1 MFSTTMFSF
10 SDSYSREFL
19 TNKYMP
25 VVTSNFGFQ
34 GGQCPLKY
42 DVIIV
47 GAGPAGIFSAL
58 ELTEKNNLN
67 VLILDRGADI
77 DQRKCPSSRGFECVH
92 CEPCAVLSGWGG
104 AGAYSDGKLTLSTE
118 VGGWLNQ
125 YVSQKELE
133 TLVGYVDSVYLKYG
147 ASEQVYGGDVEKV
160 DEIERKASLAGLKLI
175 RQKIRHM
182 GTEKCRETLRQ
193 MRRELN
199 GKITFQPKTDV
210 KGLIAENHT
219 VKGVETV
226 DGEKFLSKYVI
237 IAPGRSGAEWLQTEA
252 QIRGLR
258 TVNNPVDVGV
268 RVEVLA
274 SVMEELTKA
283 LYEPKLV
290 YYSRLFDD
298 HVRTFC
304 VSPYGEVTAESYNGI
319 LTVNG
324 QSYAERKTENTN
336 FAILV
341 STSFTEPFK
350 EPIAYGKYVARLSN
364 LLSGGVMVQRL
375 GDLVSGRRSTPERLA
390 RSVVT
395 PTLKS
400 ATPGDLSF
408 VLPYRYLSDI
418 REMLQALDLIA
429 PGVHSR
435 DTLLYGI
442 EVKFYSSHLQLN
454 DVLET
459 KIQNMFTIG
468 DGAGVTRSLVQASA
482 SGVIVAREILKREK
496 LKA

>member
-1 MFSTTMFSF
+1 M
-10 SDSYSREFL
+10 
-19 TNKYMP
+19 
-25 VVTSNFGFQ
+25 
-34 GGQCPLKY
+34 KY

-58 ELTEKNNLN
+58 ELTQKNNLN

-77 DQRKCPSSRGFECVH
+77 DQRKCPSSRGFECRH

-125 YVSQKELE
+125 YVSTKELE
-133 TLVGYVDSVYLKYG
+133 GLIDYVDHVYLKYG
-147 ASEQVYGGDVEKV
+147 ADETVYGGDPETV
-160 DEIERKASLAGLKLI
+160 DEIDRQASLAGLKLI

-182 GTEKCRETLRQ
+182 GTDQCLEILRR
-193 MRRELN
+193 MRQELN
-199 GKITFQPKTDV
+199 DKIVFQPRTDV
-210 KGLIAENHT
+210 KGLIAENST

-226 DGEKFLSKYVI
+226 DGEKLLGKYVI

-252 QIRGLR
+252 QLRGLR

-274 SVMEELTKA
+274 SVMENLTKA

-290 YYSRLFDD
+290 YYSKLFDD
-298 HVRTFC
+298 QVRTFC
-304 VSPYGEVTAESYNGI
+304 VSPYGEVTTESYDGV

-364 LLSGGVMVQRL
+364 LLAGGVMVQRL
-375 GDLVSGRRSTPERLA
+375 GDFVSGRRSTPERLA

-395 PTLKS
+395 PTLKN

-418 REMLQALDLIA
+418 REMLQALDVIA

-454 DVLET
+454 NVLET
-459 KIQNMFTIG
+459 KVQNMFTIG
-468 DGAGVTRSLVQASA
+468 DGAGVTRGLIQASA
-482 SGVIVAREILKREK
+482 SGVIVAREIMKREK

>member
-1 MFSTTMFSF
+1 M
-10 SDSYSREFL
+10 E
-19 TNKYMP
+19 
-25 VVTSNFGFQ
+25 
-34 GGQCPLKY
+34 Y

-58 ELTEKNNLN
+58 ELTEKNKLN
-67 VLILDRGADI
+67 VLILDRGLDI
-77 DQRKCPSSRGFECVH
+77 DLRKCPSSRGFECVH
-92 CEPCAVLSGWGG
+92 CEPCSVLSGWGG
-104 AGAYSDGKLTLSTE
+104 AGAYSDGKLILSTE

-125 YVSQKELE
+125 YVSKKELKK
-133 TLVGYVDSVYLKYG
+133 LVKYVDGIYIQYG
-147 ASEQVYGGDVEKV
+147 ASEQVYGGDTEKV
-160 DEIERKASLAGLKLI
+160 DEIDRQASLAGLKLI
-175 RQKIRHM
+175 RQEVRHM
-182 GTEKCRETLRQ
+182 GTDKCLETLRR
-193 MRRELN
+193 MRQELN
-199 GKITFQPKTDV
+199 DKVTFYPKTDV
-210 KGLIAENHT
+210 KGLITEDNKVIG
-219 VKGVETV
+219 VKTTS
-226 DGEKFLSKYVI
+226 GEKFYAKYVI
-237 IAPGRSGAEWLQTEA
+237 IAPGRSGAEWFQTEA
-252 QIRGLR
+252 QFLGLK

-274 SVMEELTKA
+274 SVMEKLTKT
-283 LYEPKLV
+283 LYEPKLI
-290 YYSRLFDD
+290 YFSKLFDD
-298 HVRTFC
+298 QVRTFC
-304 VSPYGEVTAESYNGI
+304 VSPYGEVTTESYDGV

-324 QSYAERKTENTN
+324 QSYAERKTKNTN
-336 FAILV
+336 FALLV

-395 PTLKS
+395 PTLKN

-418 REMLQALDLIA
+418 REMLQALDVIV

-454 DVLET
+454 DELES
-459 KIQNMFTIG
+459 KIKNMFTIG
-468 DGAGVTRSLVQASA
+468 DGAGVTRGLIQASA
-482 SGVIVAREILKREK
+482 SGVIVAREIMKREK
-496 LKA
+496 MKA

>member
-1 MFSTTMFSF
+1 
-10 SDSYSREFL
+10 
-19 TNKYMP
+19 
-25 VVTSNFGFQ
+25 
-34 GGQCPLKY
+34 LKY

-58 ELTEKNNLN
+58 EITEKNNLN
-67 VLILDRGADI
+67 VLILDRGQDI
-77 DQRKCPSSRGFECVH
+77 NQRRCPASRGFECIH
-92 CEPCAVLSGWGG
+92 CDPCAVLSGWGG

-125 YVSQKELE
+125 YVSPKELGK
-133 TLVGYVDSVYLKYG
+133 LVEYVDSVYLKFG
-147 ASEQVYGGDVEKV
+147 ANERVYGEDVEKV

-182 GTEKCRETLRQ
+182 GTEKCVETLQKMRQ
-193 MRRELN
+193 ELN
-199 GKITFQPKTDV
+199 NKIVFQPKTDV
-210 KGLIAENHT
+210 KSLIVENNT
-219 VKGVETV
+219 ARGIETV
-226 DGEKFLSKYVI
+226 NGEKFFGKYVI
-237 IAPGRSGAEWLQTEA
+237 IAPGRSGAEWLQSEA
-252 QIRGLR
+252 QVLGLK
-258 TVNNPVDVGV
+258 TVNNPVDVGI

-274 SVMEELTKA
+274 PVMEELTTA

-298 HVRTFC
+298 QLRTFC
-304 VSPYGEVTAESYNGI
+304 VAPYGEVTTESYDGV

-364 LLSGGVMVQRL
+364 LLSGGVVIQRL
-375 GDLVSGRRSTPERLA
+375 GDLVSGRRSTPERIA

-395 PTLKS
+395 PTLKN

-429 PGVHSR
+429 PGIHSR

-442 EVKFYSSHLQLN
+442 EVKFYSSRLLLN
-454 DVLET
+454 NSLET
-459 KIQNMFTIG
+459 KIHNLFTIG
-468 DGAGVTRSLVQASA
+468 DGAGVTRGLVQASS
-482 SGVIVAREILKREK
+482 SGVIVAREIIKREK

>member
-1 MFSTTMFSF
+1 M
-10 SDSYSREFL
+10 
-19 TNKYMP
+19 
-25 VVTSNFGFQ
+25 
-34 GGQCPLKY
+34 KY

-58 ELTEKNNLN
+58 ELTEKNHLN
-67 VLILDRGADI
+67 VLLLDRGLDI
-77 DQRKCPSSRGFECVH
+77 DQRKCPSSRGFDCQH
-92 CEPCAVLSGWGG
+92 CEPCSVLSGWGG

-118 VGGWLNQ
+118 VGGWLDQ
-125 YVSQKELE
+125 YTSHKELE
-133 TLVGYVDSVYLKYG
+133 ALIKYVDGVYLKYG
-147 ASEQVYGGDVEKV
+147 ADERVYGGITEKV
-160 DEIERKASLAGLKLI
+160 DEIDRKASLAGLRLI
-175 RQKIRHM
+175 RQRIRHM
-182 GTEKCRETLRQ
+182 GTEKCAETLRR
-193 MRRELN
+193 MRRELD
-199 GKITFQPKTDV
+199 GKITFQPRTEV
-210 KGLIAENHT
+210 KSLITENST
-219 VKGVETV
+219 VKGVETIN
-226 DGEKFLSKYVI
+226 GEKFPGKYVI

-252 QIRGLR
+252 QIRGLK

-274 SVMEELTKA
+274 SVMEELTEA

-290 YYSRLFDD
+290 YYSKAFDD
-298 HVRTFC
+298 QIRTFC
-304 VSPYGEVTAESYNGI
+304 VSPYGEVTAESYDGV

-324 QSYAERKTENTN
+324 QSYAERKTKNTN

-341 STSFTEPFK
+341 STSFTEPFR

-375 GDLVSGRRSTPERLA
+375 GDLVYGRRSTPERIS

-395 PTLKS
+395 PTLKN

-418 REMLQALDLIA
+418 REMLQALDKIA

-442 EVKFYSSHLQLN
+442 EVKFYSSHLELN
-454 DVLET
+454 NVLET
-459 KIQNMFTIG
+459 RIPNMFTIG
-468 DGAGVTRSLVQASA
+468 DGAGVTRGLIQASA
-482 SGVIVAREILKREK
+482 SGVIVAREILKRENP
-496 LKA
+496 KA

>member
-1 MFSTTMFSF
+1 M
-10 SDSYSREFL
+10 
-19 TNKYMP
+19 
-25 VVTSNFGFQ
+25 
-34 GGQCPLKY
+34 KY

-58 ELTEKNNLN
+58 ELTEKNKLN
-67 VLILDRGADI
+67 VLILDRGLDI
-77 DQRKCPSSRGFECVH
+77 DLRKCPSSRGFECVH
-92 CEPCAVLSGWGG
+92 CEPCSVLSGWGG

-118 VGGWLNQ
+118 IGGWLNQ
-125 YVSQKELE
+125 YISQKELKK
-133 TLVGYVDSVYLKYG
+133 LIKYVDGIYIQYG
-147 ASEQVYGGDVEKV
+147 ASEQVYGGDTEKV
-160 DEIERKASLAGLKLI
+160 DEIDRQASLAGLKLI
-175 RQKIRHM
+175 RQEVRHM
-182 GTEKCRETLRQ
+182 GTDKCLETLRR

-199 GKITFQPKTDV
+199 DKVTFYQKTDV
-210 KGLIAENHT
+210 KGLITEDKKVIG
-219 VKGVETV
+219 VKTTS
-226 DGEKFLSKYVI
+226 GEKFYAKYVI
-237 IAPGRSGAEWLQTEA
+237 IAPGRSGAEWFQTEA
-252 QIRGLR
+252 QFLGLK

-274 SVMEELTKA
+274 SVMEKLTKT
-283 LYEPKLV
+283 LYEPKLI
-290 YYSRLFDD
+290 YFSKLFDD
-298 HVRTFC
+298 QVRTFC
-304 VSPYGEVTAESYNGI
+304 VSPYGEVTTESYDGV

-324 QSYAERKTENTN
+324 QSYAERKTKNTN
-336 FAILV
+336 FALLV

-375 GDLVSGRRSTPERLA
+375 GDLVSGRRSTPERIA

-395 PTLKS
+395 PTLKN

-418 REMLQALDLIA
+418 REMLQALDVIV

-442 EVKFYSSHLQLN
+442 EVKFYSSHLQLT
-454 DVLET
+454 DELES

-468 DGAGVTRSLVQASA
+468 DGAGVTRGLIQASA
-482 SGVIVAREILKREK
+482 SGVIVAREIMKREK
-496 LKA
+496 MKA